1 MSSSETGCKD
11 TKNFLNMQILEHK
24 KLSFL
29 LFSSKMAKNDSKKSQ
44 KGTNLFFVHKKAR
57 VISSGNLII
66 TLFYLLTYASII

>member
-1 MSSSETGCKD
+1 
-11 TKNFLNMQILEHK
+11 MQILEHK

-57 VISSGNLII
+57 VINSGEKSNAML
-66 TLFYLLTYASII
+66 Y